1 MKVVY
6 VRCGFGLALLL
17 ASVGC
22 TSVQLRNNTLSQA
35 EAVHQVQQQQV
46 LDNLAMFVVNP
57 NAVPFFSIAGAGQCS
72 VSSQGSASTTLNW
85 IRSGFQSVGLTISG
99 NELIQENFTLAPLN
113 DPDRLARMR
122 C

>member
-6 VRCGFGLALLL
+6 VRNGFALALLL

-57 NAVPFFSIAGAGQCS
+57 NAVPFFSIAGGWAVLRIQ
-72 VSSQGSASTTLNW
+72 
-85 IRSGFQSVGLTISG
+85 SGECVNYIELDPLRLPVGRTYH
-99 NELIQENFTLAPLN
+99 F
-113 DPDRLARMR
+113 RK
-122 C
+122 